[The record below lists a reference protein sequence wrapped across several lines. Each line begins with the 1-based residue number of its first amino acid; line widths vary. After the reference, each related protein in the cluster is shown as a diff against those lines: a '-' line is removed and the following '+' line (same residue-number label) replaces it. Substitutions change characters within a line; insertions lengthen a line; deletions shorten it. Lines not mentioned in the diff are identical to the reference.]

1 MSETAAFD
9 ALAAEFFSVWLRFH
23 PDRAVAAG
31 VADHADRLPAQAD
44 DDFGALASW
53 LESLIVALQ
62 EMDFASL
69 DDPRRIDLELMLALA
84 MVEHREAH
92 VRDWRHRDPLRF
104 LPMAEIHRL
113 TLLNPEGMRESL
125 AALLAGVPGHLRR
138 ASGQLRPTAALVPP
152 VLVAAASAAARD
164 GRRYLRELTSSRW
177 LSDQCWGTGELKTL
191 GEAAGAALASFA
203 DALDA
208 EIAPSAAAEAGC
220 GAGHL
225 SFLLA
230 HRHLLRVDLDACR
243 ALVARAEVETAAALG
258 DAPEPR
264 PAATESTPTNA
275 AETRDQFVHVCQ
287 SLADRLGRD
296 GQVSLHQMP
305 LRVVGGPVCPRP
317 RHLGRVDYV
326 PDLLGGRGF
335 LYLPDGEESPGP
347 TPAQMLIRCFTE
359 GWGGTH
365 LLTFAGGMPARSVPR
380 RLAGDSSL
388 NGGWSLYFAEHLAAR
403 SGASADERCAVL
415 LGRRRAVVA
424 AAVDLGLHAGGLS
437 AEQAID
443 RLRAEGWDASAALDD
458 IATIVQ
464 HPGDALARVLGWQL
478 IRAARNRLA
487 GQEGFDERRFH
498 DRLLT
503 LGPVPLTMALRYN
516 FDADLAAGVIEDVCG
531 GERSMDGAED

>member
-230 HRHLLRVDLDACR
+230 HRHLLRVDLDACS

-335 LYLPDGEESPGP
+335 LYLPDGDESPGP

>member
-31 VADHADRLPAQAD
+31 VADYADRLPAQAD

-84 MVEHREAH
+84 MVEYREAH

-113 TLLNPEGMRESL
+113 TLLNPDGMRDSL

-138 ASGQLRPTAALVPP
+138 ASGQLRPTAELVPP

-191 GEAAGAALASFA
+191 GEAAGAALAGFA

-208 EIAPSAAAEAGC
+208 EVAPRAAAAAGC
-220 GAGHL
+220 GVAHL

-230 HRHLLRVDLDACR
+230 HRHLLQVDLDACR
-243 ALVARAEVETAAALG
+243 VLVARAEADTAADLDNARG
-258 DAPEPR
+258 AD
-264 PAATESTPTNA
+264 PAANEATPTSA
-275 AETRDQFVHVCQ
+275 AEIRDQFVHICQ
-287 SLADRLGRD
+287 SLAERLGRE
-296 GQVSLHQMP
+296 GPVSLHQMP

-388 NGGWSLYFAEHLAAR
+388 NGGWSLYLAEHLANR
-403 SGASADERCAVL
+403 SGASAGERWAVL

-424 AAVDLGLHAGGLS
+424 AAVDLGLHAGELT
-437 AEQAID
+437 ADQAMD
-443 RLRAEGWDASAALDD
+443 RLQAAGWDASAALDD
-458 IATIVQ
+458 IAAIVQ

-478 IRAARNRLA
+478 IRAARNRLE
-487 GQEGFDERRFH
+487 GQGGFDEHRFH

-503 LGPVPLTMALRYN
+503 LGPVPLTMVLRYN
-516 FDADLAAGVIEDVCG
+516 FDAELAADVIDDVCG
-531 GERSMDGAED
+531 EKRPGDGVKD

>member
-230 HRHLLRVDLDACR
+230 HRHLLRVDLDACS

-388 NGGWSLYFAEHLAAR
+388 NGGWSLYLAEHLANR
-403 SGASADERCAVL
+403 SGASAGERWAVL

-424 AAVDLGLHAGGLS
+424 AAVDLGLHAGELT
-437 AEQAID
+437 ADQAMD
-443 RLRAEGWDASAALDD
+443 RLQAAGWDASAALDD
-458 IATIVQ
+458 IAAIVQ

-478 IRAARNRLA
+478 IRAARNRLE
-487 GQEGFDERRFH
+487 GQGGFDEHRFH

-503 LGPVPLTMALRYN
+503 LGPVPLTMVLRYN
-516 FDADLAAGVIEDVCG
+516 FDAELAADVIDDVCG
-531 GERSMDGAED
+531 EKRPGDGVKD